1 MIDLNEIENI
11 FNEIVAWVQNNF
23 FSIEN
28 LIDGILLLFIYII
41 AIYSYKKL
49 FPKINKLLKKAKFIT
64 VQQKNNLIN
73 IILKPLIYVFF
84 LWIYILIAEVTGF
97 SHFLSSI
104 AANLLTAWV
113 FIKLI
118 TTFLPDKNY
127 VKILSYVIWAI
138 AALKILNIYD
148 RTVVILDN
156 LAFKSGNLE
165 ISVLLVIKGFI
176 MFTIF
181 FWFAR
186 KINELSTRRIEKSKE
201 LTPSIKV
208 LTKKLTKIVFY
219 AIAFLI
225 TLSSIGVNLSAFA
238 FLGGA
243 IGIGI
248 GFGLQKIVSNFISGI
263 IILLDKSI
271 KPGDVV
277 EIDDI
282 YGRVKNL
289 ETRFVSVVTLSGKE
303 YLVPNENFIT
313 NKVIN
318 WSYSDD
324 RVRIDVPVRVSY
336 DSDLILVHDLLLNA
350 VKDKKRV
357 IDNPKP
363 NCILKEFGDSTV
375 NFELRFW
382 ISDPQKGLASI
393 RSEVLFNVWNSL
405 HENDITIA
413 FPQQD
418 LHFKTISDEMMEKFK
433 MAFNAEHNDLE
444 ETEKESKDESKED
457 SEDDSEDN

>member
-1 MIDLNEIENI
+1 MIDLNEIKLI
-11 FNEIVAWVQNNF
+11 FNEIINWIKSNL
-23 FSIEN
+23 FSLEN
-28 LIDGILLLFIYII
+28 LIDGILLLIIYFI
-41 AIYSYKKL
+41 AIYLHKKL
-49 FPKINKLLKKAKFIT
+49 FPRINKLLKKAKFIT
-64 VQQKNNLIN
+64 IQQKNKLIN
-73 IILKPLIYVFF
+73 VILKPLIYMF
-84 LWIYILIAEVTGF
+84 LVWIYVLIVEIAGF
-97 SHFLSSI
+97 SHFFSSI
-104 AANLLTAWV
+104 VANLLTAWV

-118 TTFLPDKNY
+118 TTFLPDKFY
-127 VKILSYVIWAI
+127 VKILSFVIWAV
-138 AALKILNIYD
+138 AALKILNIYE
-148 RTVVILDN
+148 RTISILDS

-165 ISVLLVIKGFI
+165 ISVLIVIKGFI
-176 MFTIF
+176 MFIIF
-181 FWFAR
+181 FWIAR
-186 KINELSTRRIEKSKE
+186 KINELSTKRIEKSDE

-208 LTKKLTKIVFY
+208 LTKKLTKFGFY
-219 AIAFLI
+219 TIAILI

-243 IGIGI
+243 IGVGL

-277 EIDDI
+277 EINDI

-289 ETRFVSVVTLSGKE
+289 DTRFVSVVTLSGKE

-324 RVRIDVPVRVSY
+324 RVRIDVPVGVAY
-336 DSDLILVHDLLLNA
+336 DSDLNLVHDLLLKA
-350 VKDKKRV
+350 VEDKKRV
-357 IDNPKP
+357 IKKPKP

-393 RSEVLFNVWNSL
+393 RSEVLFDVWNLL

-418 LHFKTISDEMMEKFK
+418 LHFKTVSDEMMEKFK
-433 MAFNAEHNDLE
+433 MAFNAGNNDLE
-444 ETEKESKDESKED
+444 ELEK
-457 SEDDSEDN
+457 DSEDNKRGK